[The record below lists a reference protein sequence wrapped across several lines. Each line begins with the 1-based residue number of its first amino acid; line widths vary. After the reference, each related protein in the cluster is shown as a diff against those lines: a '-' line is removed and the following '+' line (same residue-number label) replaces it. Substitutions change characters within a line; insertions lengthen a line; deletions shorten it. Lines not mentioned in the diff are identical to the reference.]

1 MTARRCLALI
11 FIFTNLLSLMSCTQ
25 QTTVLHQSES
35 LYGMSTVKPDKS
47 QAAHYNVQL
56 GLAYLKAE
64 DFRRA
69 QYKLSKA
76 IKLDPHR
83 AEVHYAFAY
92 YLETVGEFEKAQ
104 QEYLTALNI
113 APDDPKVLN
122 NYGAFLCR
130 QGQVDKS
137 LRYLLAAA
145 EHVEYLD
152 RAGSYENAGLCAL
165 KIDELKYAQH
175 YLTQAL
181 QLAPHN
187 DRVRWALIKI
197 SNQQGQDQQTLVL
210 LKHYLLAQPDNRN
223 AQRLLQQLQVKS
235 GSDQPDKH

>member
-35 LYGMSTVKPDKS
+35 LYGVSTVKPDKS

-56 GLAYLKAE
+56 GLAYLKAG

-76 IKLDPHR
+76 IKLDPHH

-130 QGQVDKS
+130 QGQV
-137 LRYLLAAA
+137 
-145 EHVEYLD
+145 
-152 RAGSYENAGLCAL
+152 
-165 KIDELKYAQH
+165 
-175 YLTQAL
+175 
-181 QLAPHN
+181 
-187 DRVRWALIKI
+187 
-197 SNQQGQDQQTLVL
+197 
-210 LKHYLLAQPDNRN
+210 
-223 AQRLLQQLQVKS
+223 
-235 GSDQPDKH
+235 